1 MQSDHRA
8 GDAYDYHSPGFVP
21 NEFNSLRLSEFG
33 RANSLEQLE
42 RVRQGIRQVLR
53 GLPFPYM
60 ADTDVILY
68 DGELYIVGG
77 YIRHLM
83 DETGG

>member
-1 MQSDHRA
+1 METSTTMSKAPD
-8 GDAYDYHSPGFVP
+8 FVP
-21 NEFNSLRLSEFG
+21 GEFNSVRLSGFG

-42 RVRQGIRQVLR
+42 RVRQGIRGVLR
-53 GLPFPYM
+53 RLPFPYM

-83 DETGG
+83 EET